1 VIELSD
7 EERAE
12 LERRVACYTLP
23 HSVVVRAKMILYAAE
38 GQSTL
43 EIARRLETAPRV
55 VNRWRKWFFAQR
67 LAGARIAS
75 ARAAAPFPPG
85 AGGRAEGTGL
95 RTAGDLRPPL
105 SRFSRTELRRLVVE
119 RDNGSSHAGRA
130 SIERLEA
137 PTRTC
142 A

>member
-1 VIELSD
+1 MIELSD

-38 GQSTL
+38 GQSTV
-43 EIARRLETAPRV
+43 EIRLEDRERGPPR
-55 VNRWRKWFFAQR
+55 R
-67 LAGARIAS
+67 
-75 ARAAAPFPPG
+75 FPPEQV
-85 AGGRAEGTGL
+85 AELKALAYELPATYG
-95 RTAGDLRPPL
+95 PPL